1 MSLDELSPEER
12 GLVFALR
19 ELPESPLRAR
29 TLSLVREFLDFA
41 AAPGCAEEQAD
52 GVPCTTAQAACDE
65 CRKVISLVEGLRG
78 RLHAS

>member
-1 MSLDELSPEER
+1 MRLEELSSEEHGLLVALR
-12 GLVFALR
+12 GL
-19 ELPESPLRAR
+19 PPSPLRAR
-29 TLSLVREFLDFA
+29 TLSLVRELVDFA

-52 GVPCTTAQAACDE
+52 GAPCTTAHAACDE